1 MSHACTPIRFTKIQ
15 NNHDRIPDDVIE
27 GYTYHLP
34 IIPNKP
40 FFFFGPGRDNPHAM
54 KAVNTSVVTKI
65 VEESE
70 FHWVFETESGSTYQ
84 VERLS

>member
-1 MSHACTPIRFTKIQ
+1 MSTTCVPIRFTKIA
-15 NNHDRIPDDVIE
+15 NNHHRLDSDIID

-34 IIPNKP
+34 ITPNKP
-40 FFFFGPGRDNPHAM
+40 FFFFSAGRDNPHAM

-65 VEESE
+65 VEETDV
-70 FHWVFETESGSTYQ
+70 HWVFETESGSTYQ